1 MLSRLIATS
10 IPYMNGHP
18 HMGHAMEFV
27 LADVL
32 ARYNRSVGN
41 DTFFLTGADEHGS
54 KIFNK
59 AKEL

>member
-1 MLSRLIATS
+1 
-10 IPYMNGHP
+10 MNGHP